1 LLVLVRRTWTDG
13 KTSATGREPV
23 DGRTR
28 GWRPSARPRLASE
41 QRPRLAAMRTPA
53 ARGWRSS
60 APALGVWRPDPPQR
74 LVAERSPAA
83 GGPARTRPDPLQD
96 AASAPAAGC
105 PARPRPD
112 PRPETSALAAGGL
125 TRGWMPSPCRR
136 LVPAAGKDETRVSM
150 PLVLFL
156 FPPTVATDGLD
167 YCMGQVVYDTLLTSQ
182 QRAQNPYFPFLI
194 WLWFIQTYTRFINLY
209 ICVSLHIPTIFL
221 LYFYYNIS

>member
-1 LLVLVRRTWTDG
+1 MFYDIYLYTLCYYICCLLGACMRCTRFCPFKTGCYRLLVLMRRTWTDG
-13 KTSATGREPV
+13 KTSATGHEPV

-28 GWRPSARPRLASE
+28 GWRPSARPRLAPE

-60 APALGVWRPDPPQR
+60 VPASGVWRPDPPQR

-96 AASAPAAGC
+96 AALAPAAGC

-125 TRGWMPSPCRR
+125 TRGWMLSP
-136 LVPAAGKDETRVSM
+136 
-150 PLVLFL
+150 
-156 FPPTVATDGLD
+156 
-167 YCMGQVVYDTLLTSQ
+167 
-182 QRAQNPYFPFLI
+182 
-194 WLWFIQTYTRFINLY
+194 
-209 ICVSLHIPTIFL
+209 
-221 LYFYYNIS
+221 